1 MLNDDD
7 LFEYFYILKVRYG
20 IEAYFSELLLNR
32 INELI
37 FDIQYMTSRVSQ
49 NGKFIAIAC
58 QELKDN
64 ESFCLKAIAND
75 AEAFEYVSDRL
86 KDNEIV
92 VRAAVEKSGF
102 LIQLASNRLQNKKEI
117 ALIAVQQDIYS
128 FEYLTPLCKT
138 EWEIFDLVLKGDQ
151 DYFLGCLDAN
161 ELVEILEKIKGS
173 PNYVED
179 DDYSSLEHQKI
190 SEVLFSHS
198 IEGFFQ
204 KIASGYYEEA
214 GLDEIPSGYENDKTV
229 VLAAVNV
236 NGMLLEQASDHL
248 KGDFDV
254 VRAAV
259 FQDGYAIQFASKSL
273 KEKKAIINA
282 AVKSNGYALEFV
294 KSNNFKILE
303 IALERNPASIRYINF
318 DEIDFGFWNIS
329 NFGVQKL
336 VKLSLEDGNG
346 YNLQYAPKYYQN
358 KQSIVR
364 LALENI
370 GSLENASLR
379 LRNHKKTVRFAIEQN
394 PNNFQFASIRLRRN
408 KDFVKWCVEIDYR
421 TFKYASYQLKSDI
434 DFVKSLIQIDWRII
448 VHASIPVINNPELVK
463 YAFSNYKGK
472 DFREIVKDIH
482 DF

>member
-1 MLNDDD
+1 
-7 LFEYFYILKVRYG
+7 
-20 IEAYFSELLLNR
+20 
-32 INELI
+32 
-37 FDIQYMTSRVSQ
+37 
-49 NGKFIAIAC
+49 
-58 QELKDN
+58 
-64 ESFCLKAIAND
+64 
-75 AEAFEYVSDRL
+75 
-86 KDNEIV
+86 
-92 VRAAVEKSGF
+92 
-102 LIQLASNRLQNKKEI
+102 
-117 ALIAVQQDIYS
+117 
-128 FEYLTPLCKT
+128 LTKT
-138 EWEIFDLVLKGDQ
+138 
-151 DYFLGCLDAN
+151 
-161 ELVEILEKIKGS
+161 
-173 PNYVED
+173 
-179 DDYSSLEHQKI
+179 
-190 SEVLFSHS
+190 
-198 IEGFFQ
+198 
-204 KIASGYYEEA
+204 
-214 GLDEIPSGYENDKTV
+214 
-229 VLAAVNV
+229 
-236 NGMLLEQASDHL
+236 
-248 KGDFDV
+248 
-254 VRAAV
+254 
-259 FQDGYAIQFASKSL
+259 SL